1 MLCRFILSVLGFHP
15 INKSLQ
21 PYPYRQL
28 KVGRLAFKVALIY
41 VIVAGCWILFSD
53 RLMAMLI
60 SDPEKRIH
68 FSIIKGWSF
77 VLATGILLYAIL
89 RHWQKQLQRGGEQRE
104 ESAENLRRSKRA
116 LRTISNCNQVL
127 VRASTEAE
135 LLSKICRV
143 IVEKSGYR
151 LAWVGFAE
159 NDEPRSV
166 RVAAHSGH
174 NNGFL
179 EQVHLTWAD
188 TELGGGPTGITL
200 RSGQIAFCND
210 YQTDPKV
217 APWRTEAKRHGYASS
232 ISLPLRNEEKTFGV
246 LSLYTAETNAFSS
259 AEIQLLT
266 ELADDLAYGIQAL
279 RTRSEH
285 QQAEEK
291 LRRSERALRTISHCN
306 QVLVHARTEAELLSE
321 ICRVAV
327 EKSGYRMA
335 WVGFAENDEK
345 KSIRI
350 AASNGN
356 NEGYLEQLQLT
367 WTDTEL
373 GCGPTGAALR
383 TGQVVFSNDYR
394 TDPKVAFWRLA
405 ALQRGYASLIA
416 LPLRNG
422 ENTLGVLTLYTAET
436 NAFSSPE
443 IELLTELAGDLAYGI
458 EVLRTRQEYRQAE
471 EKVRILSRAMEQSP
485 SAVIITNVA
494 GTAEYVN
501 AAFTRVT
508 GYTLE
513 EETGKSQRELL
524 SGSQSSENHEKLWG
538 AITAGRPWRG
548 ELQNRR
554 KNGELFWEQKSVS
567 PLLDQNGKVT
577 HFLATMM
584 DITAHKQAEETLRE
598 SEEKYRLLVENAQEA
613 IYVVQQ
619 GIIQFANR
627 KALDLSNQH
636 EARLVVGRPILDFI
650 PPEDQAAAKE
660 NHQQLLRSEIAES
673 QRECRLRSGNDTPPR
688 WLFVS
693 AVRILWHGQPATLH
707 FASDITARKQA
718 EEALQQS
725 QEKFKDLFENAPVGF
740 HEINTEGRLARINKT
755 ELEMLGYSAEELT
768 GQFAW
773 KISAE
778 EEATRQVVLTKL
790 AGQPAPMT
798 LERKF
803 RRKDGTIFPVLIT
816 DRILK
821 RADGTIIGTRTA
833 IQDITERKQTV
844 EALRQSQE
852 EFQDLFENAP
862 VGFHE
867 IDTEGR
873 LVRINKTELKM
884 LGYSA
889 ARELLGK
896 FVWTNTTEEEISRQA
911 TLTKLAGTPA
921 PLDFERKFRRKDG
934 SIFPVLINDR
944 LLRREDGTIVGIRTA
959 VQDITERKQAEEA
972 LRESEQKF
980 SKMFHASPIAILLTT
995 IKEGRFLDANE
1006 ECLRMLGRTREEVIG
1021 HTVFEFNAWVD
1032 PEKRA
1037 AIISKLKELGPI
1049 YNLEMEFRSR
1059 SGQICHALGSVEELV
1074 IGGESC
1080 LLGLGLDITE
1090 RKQAEAANT
1099 RLVTAVEQVAD
1110 TVVITDTK
1118 GTILYAN
1125 PSFEKT
1131 TGYTRHEALG
1141 QNPRFLKS
1149 GSQDAGFYRQ
1159 MWETLVRGET
1169 WSGHFINKRKDGTE
1183 FEEDATI
1190 SPIRDKQ
1197 GTIINY
1203 VAVKHDVTHELQLEA
1218 QFRQAQKMEAV
1229 GQLAGGIAHDF
1240 NNILT
1245 SMFGYGY
1252 LLQQDLAKN
1261 PSALENTMEILK
1273 AAKRAQDLVQQIL
1286 TFSRQRENKRQ
1297 IIQLKIIIEE
1307 AMKFLRA
1314 SFPANIKIEMNLAD
1328 NLPTVLA
1335 DPTQIYQ
1342 VTINL
1347 ATNALH
1353 AMEDRPG
1360 RLAVNLDSFQ
1370 PGLAFIQTHPKF
1382 RPIPYV
1388 RLTVTDTGHGM
1399 DAKTLEH
1406 IFEPFF
1412 TTKPVGKGTG
1422 LGLAVV
1428 HGVVQS
1434 HNGIITVESQPGQG
1448 ATFFLYFPAQANDAV
1463 ETGMK
1468 NSIIIQGRGERVLLV
1483 DDEIALTTLFQRL
1496 LKTLN
1501 YQAFIS
1507 NRPSEA
1513 AALFRKNP
1521 DQYDLVITDLTMPEM
1536 NGLELAHEIHAL
1548 RPQLPVIL
1556 LSGFSAA
1563 FTRET
1568 LREAGIRMLL
1578 NKPVSLSTLA
1588 NALHNILAKP

>member
-1 MLCRFILSVLGFHP
+1 VS
-15 INKSLQ
+15 
-21 PYPYRQL
+21 
-28 KVGRLAFKVALIY
+28 LIY
-41 VIVAGCWILFSD
+41 VIVAGCWVLFSD
-53 RLMAMLI
+53 RLISALV

-68 FSIIKGWSF
+68 FSIFKGWGF
-77 VLATGILLYAIL
+77 VLVTGVLLYEML
-89 RHWQKQLQRGGEQRE
+89 RHWQKRLNQEGKQRDEA
-104 ESAENLRRSKRA
+104 AEYLRRSERA

-135 LLSKICRV
+135 LLPEICRV

-159 NDEPRSV
+159 NDEQRSV
-166 RVAAHSGH
+166 RIAAHAGH
-174 NNGFL
+174 NDGFL
-179 EQVHLTWAD
+179 EQVQLTWAD
-188 TELGGGPTGITL
+188 TELGGGPTGIAL

-210 YQTDPKV
+210 YQTTPKV
-217 APWRTEAKRHGYASS
+217 APWRTEAQRHGYASS

-266 ELADDLAYGIQAL
+266 ELANDLAYGIQAL

-321 ICRVAV
+321 ICRAIV

-335 WVGFAENDEK
+335 WVGFAENDEQ

-350 AASNGN
+350 AASSGYND
-356 NEGYLEQLQLT
+356 GYLEQLQLT
-367 WTDTEL
+367 WADTEL
-373 GCGPTGAALR
+373 GRGPTGIALR
-383 TGQVVFSNDYR
+383 TGQVAVSNDYR
-394 TDPKVAFWRLA
+394 TDPQVAFWRVA

-436 NAFSSPE
+436 NAFSPPE

-458 EVLRTRQEYRQAE
+458 EALRTQQEYRLAE
-471 EKVRILSRAMEQSP
+471 EKVRMLSRAVEQSP
-485 SAVIITNVA
+485 TAVIITNVA

-501 AAFTRVT
+501 GTFTRVT

-524 SGSQSSENHEKLWG
+524 SGSQASENHEALWA
-538 AITAGRPWRG
+538 AITAGRPWHG

-577 HFLATMM
+577 HFLATMI
-584 DITAHKQAEETLRE
+584 DITAHKQAEEALRE
-598 SEEKYRLLVENAQEA
+598 SEEKYRLLVENAHEA

-627 KALDLSNQH
+627 RALDLSGQP
-636 EARLVVGRPILDFI
+636 EVRQVVGRPMLDFI
-650 PPEDQAAAKE
+650 PPEDQAAAE
-660 NHQQLLRSEIAES
+660 VHHQRLLRGEITES
-673 QRECRLRSGNDTPPR
+673 QRECRLQSDDRAMR

-693 AVRILWHGQPATLH
+693 AVRILWRGQPATLN
-707 FASDITARKQA
+707 FATDITARKQA
-718 EEALQQS
+718 EQALRESEEQLSKMFNASPVAISLTTIREGRYLNANDEFLKMLGLSREEVIGHTVFEFDTWVTPEKRDAIIDQLKQHGTVRNAELEFRSRSGQIRQVLWSVEEMVLGGESCLLGLALDITERKQDEEALRLS

-773 KISAE
+773 QISAE
-778 EEATRQVVLTKL
+778 EEATRQVVLAKL
-790 AGQPAPMT
+790 AGAPAPMT

-821 RADGTIIGTRTA
+821 RTDGTIIGTRTA
-833 IQDITERKQTV
+833 IQDITERKQ
-844 EALRQSQE
+844 A
-852 EFQDLFENAP
+852 
-862 VGFHE
+862 
-867 IDTEGR
+867 
-873 LVRINKTELKM
+873 
-884 LGYSA
+884 
-889 ARELLGK
+889 
-896 FVWTNTTEEEISRQA
+896 
-911 TLTKLAGTPA
+911 
-921 PLDFERKFRRKDG
+921 
-934 SIFPVLINDR
+934 
-944 LLRREDGTIVGIRTA
+944 ED
-959 VQDITERKQAEEA
+959 A

-980 SKMFHASPIAILLTT
+980 SKIFHASPIAILLST

-1037 AIISKLKELGPI
+1037 AIISKLKEHGPI
-1049 YNLEMEFRSR
+1049 HNLEMEFRSR

-1090 RKQAEAANT
+1090 RKQAEIANA
-1099 RLVTAVEQVAD
+1099 RLVTSVEQVAD
-1110 TVVITDTK
+1110 AVVITDTK
-1118 GTILYAN
+1118 GTILYVN
-1125 PSFEKT
+1125 PAFEKT
-1131 TGYTRHEALG
+1131 TGYTRQETLG
-1141 QNPRFLKS
+1141 QNSRFLKS
-1149 GSQDAGFYRQ
+1149 GRQDAGFYRQ
-1159 MWETLVRGET
+1159 MWETLDRGGT

-1218 QFRQAQKMEAV
+1218 QFRQAQKMEAI

-1245 SMFGYGY
+1245 AMFGYGY

-1261 PSALENTMEILK
+1261 PSGLENISEILK

-1297 IIQLKIIIEE
+1297 VIQLKTIIEE

-1314 SFPANIKIEMNLAD
+1314 SLPANIKIEMNLAD
-1328 NLPTVLA
+1328 DPPRVLA

-1342 VTINL
+1342 VAINL

-1360 RLAVNLDSFQ
+1360 RLAVSLDSFL
-1370 PGLAFIQTHPKF
+1370 PDPAFIQTHPKF
-1382 RPIPYV
+1382 QSAPYV
-1388 RLTVTDTGHGM
+1388 RLTVADTGLGM

-1434 HNGIITVESQPGQG
+1434 HNGIIRVESQPGRG
-1448 ATFFLYFPAQANDAV
+1448 TTFSIYFPAHADDAG
-1463 ETGMK
+1463 EAGMK
-1468 NSIIIQGRGERVLLV
+1468 NGNVLHGHGERILLV
-1483 DDEIALTTLFQRL
+1483 DDETALTALFQRL

-1501 YQAFIS
+1501 YQTFIS
-1507 NRPSEA
+1507 NRPNEA
-1513 AALFRKNP
+1513 VARFRKNP

-1556 LSGFSAA
+1556 LSGYSAA

-1568 LREAGIRMLL
+1568 LGEAGIHMLL
-1578 NKPVSLSTLA
+1578 NKPVSLTVLA
-1588 NALHNILAKP
+1588 NALHNILTQP